1 MWVVGVIGVEGR
13 VESAVTI
20 VQPSIKYPDY
30 VHEPVGRGQ
39 EHGSGGLAQRQY
51 STVTG
56 NVHLSCECLLG
67 GSDTSGPESL
77 PSVQSL
83 PSVPLGGAA
92 KPSDGGLDPRFSCWK
107 YRNSGPAGAMKQTAT
122 CPNRPSVEVRICFE
136 ID

>member
-30 VHEPVGRGQ
+30 DHEPVGRGQ

-56 NVHLSCECLLG
+56 NVHLSYECLLG

-83 PSVPLGGAA
+83 PSVPLGGRQSRVTEDLILGSPVGSTGIRVPLA
-92 KPSDGGLDPRFSCWK
+92 
-107 YRNSGPAGAMKQTAT
+107 Q
-122 CPNRPSVEVRICFE
+122 
-136 ID
+136 

>member
-1 MWVVGVIGVEGR
+1 MVGVIGVEGR
-13 VESAVTI
+13 VESAVTV

-56 NVHLSCECLLG
+56 NVLSYECLLG

-83 PSVPLGGAA
+83 PSVPLGGRQ
-92 KPSDGGLDPRFSCWK
+92 SL
-107 YRNSGPAGAMKQTAT
+107 
-122 CPNRPSVEVRICFE
+122 PSVPLGGRQSRVTEDLILGSPVGSTGIRVPLAQ
-136 ID
+136 